1 MPISKPDHVQVHRIE
16 FGKGTNINGLV
27 KELETSAKHIRYGA
41 YATAGALGLTAAGLT
56 YGLYKLGQGIA
67 DAWEDFSLPSIQAGY
82 EDFMN
87 PETGPSI
94 TLFSPRWWRE
104 NFWNRI

>member
-41 YATAGALGLTAAGLT
+41 YATAGAIGLTAAGLT

-67 DAWEDFSLPSIQAGY
+67 DACEDFDIDKAGGGIIGSAKSAWQV
-82 EDFMN
+82 N
-87 PETGPSI
+87 WQ
-94 TLFSPRWWRE
+94 LFLKGAK
-104 NFWNRI
+104 FWE

>member
-41 YATAGALGLTAAGLT
+41 YATAGAIGLTAAGLT
-56 YGLYKLGQGIA
+56 YGLYKIGQGIA
-67 DAWEDFSLPSIQAGY
+67 DAWEDWQDPIKRAAEMAKEEAPSTIPIFSGY
-82 EDFMN
+82 YKF
-87 PETGPSI
+87 
-94 TLFSPRWWRE
+94 FSM
-104 NFWNRI
+104 FV

>member
-41 YATAGALGLTAAGLT
+41 YATAGAIGLTAAGLT
-56 YGLYKLGQGIA
+56 YGLYKLGQGLA
-67 DAWEDFSLPSIQAGY
+67 GAWEDW
-82 EDFMN
+82 EN
-87 PETGPSI
+87 PIKKAAETAAETTVGAPPVVGNVWVA
-94 TLFSPRWWRE
+94 LWRA
-104 NFWNRI
+104 FT